1 MHFSIR
7 KALILGRGKISWSTK
22 IVYQRE
28 EKYLTRNNKETTK
41 GNKKLVIYPN
51 RVSILYSYGVPV
63 AGEDEF
69 GFFKTDKS
77 WSNTTSRH
85 INSYVNYRTARVV
98 SQDVLNR
105 YMRLANNS
113 WKNGVPTFLEEGGSV
128 LT

>member
-1 MHFSIR
+1 M
-7 KALILGRGKISWSTK
+7 
-22 IVYQRE
+22 
-28 EKYLTRNNKETTK
+28 
-41 GNKKLVIYPN
+41 
-51 RVSILYSYGVPV
+51 PV

>member
-22 IVYQRE
+22 IVCERE
-28 EKYLTRNNKETTK
+28 EKYLTRNNEETTK
-41 GNKKLVIYPN
+41 GNKMLVIYPN

-69 GFFKTDKS
+69 GYFKTDKS

-85 INSYVNYRTARVV
+85 VNTYVGAARVV
-98 SQDVLNR
+98 SQDVLYR
-105 YMRLANNS
+105 YMRLGRNS
-113 WKNGVPTFLEEGGSV
+113 WKNGVPTFLEEGGSI